1 MLGHKNPGSLTAIGK
16 GNILVKQFLTSG
28 IRKNIGQDSRE
39 LHLKYIHHLVIK
51 LQASHLSFLGF
62 WFLEA
67 KLDWMNSKMLRI
79 SEILGLDLIQTI
91 IQLYCV
97 LEWDNSL
104 ASIFP
109 LSLQVVLR
117 RLAREC
123 YDPIISYLYLH
134 EQQKPDYLMFHVMH
148 SCKKENKQG
157 FPGFIG
163 LVLNTLVCVCEI
175 FNETVKECTKKSSLK
190 FKLFSCWHFKP

>member
-1 MLGHKNPGSLTAIGK
+1 MLRKRGGIKDIPRCLQGGVIALWVPGPDLY
-16 GNILVKQFLTSG
+16 LVKNEALFAGIFDLTYLSCSLASTAFY
-28 IRKNIGQDSRE
+28 SR
-39 LHLKYIHHLVIK
+39 
-51 LQASHLSFLGF
+51 G
-62 WFLEA
+62 
-67 KLDWMNSKMLRI
+67 
-79 SEILGLDLIQTI
+79 
-91 IQLYCV
+91 CV

-148 SCKKENKQG
+148 SCKKENKRG